1 MPQALSGA
9 EGHAPGPGG
18 ISAVPVTPVSRGSL
32 GDRVAHGLRML
43 VIGGQLE
50 PGTHLVEGTLASRFQ
65 VSRGPI
71 RDALRALEAEGLVEP
86 RRRGVYV
93 LGFSADDLEDLY
105 ALRDAIEP
113 QALRLA
119 MRRSEADDWEPAAG
133 MVQRMRDAAGIP
145 DADAFAVADLD
156 FHSEIYRLSRS
167 RRLRSVWEQHWPT
180 FAAVFSVTQSPD
192 RDLATPLDR
201 HARLLESARAGDEER
216 AVATLLDINRGGFEE
231 RKRHLPSLHRD

>member
-1 MPQALSGA
+1 MPQALSDV
-9 EGHAPGPGG
+9 EGPEPGSSG

-32 GDRVAHGLRML
+32 GDRVAHGLRRL

-71 RDALRALEAEGLVEP
+71 RDALRALEAEGLVES

-93 LGFSADDLEDLY
+93 LGFSADDLDDLY

-119 MRRSEADDWEPAAG
+119 IRRSGADDWASAG
-133 MVQRMRDAAGIP
+133 DLVQRMRDAAWAP
-145 DADAFAVADLD
+145 DVDAFAVADLD
-156 FHSEIYRLSRS
+156 LHSEIYRLSGS
-167 RRLRSVWEQHWPT
+167 RRLRTVWEQHWPT
-180 FAAVFSVTQSPD
+180 FAAVFSVTQRPD
-192 RDLATPLDR
+192 RDLTTPVDK

-216 AVATLLDINRGGFEE
+216 AVSLLLDITRGGIEE
-231 RKRHLPSLHRD
+231 RKRHLPSLA